1 MDIGTHIK
9 ELRKAKKMTQVELA
23 AHAEI
28 SRSYLADVE
37 AGRYNPSLETLSKLA
52 QALNVEVSA
61 LFKGNSGQLANS
73 GTVYPDSPADS
84 HENTGSAPTDK
95 GVRTIAAHKT
105 DGYED
110 GLTEDEKIAVRAFL
124 EAYRKQKQM
133 EKEKKGD

>member
-1 MDIGTHIK
+1 MDIGTQIK

-23 AHAEI
+23 ARAEI

-52 QALNVEVSA
+52 QALSVEVSA
-61 LFKGNSGQLANS
+61 LFKGNTGQLTNS
-73 GTVYPDSPADS
+73 DTADQDSPSVS
-84 HENTGSAPTDK
+84 HENTGSAQTDR

-110 GLTEDEKIAVRAFL
+110 GLTDDEKIAVRAFL